1 MLLDTTSWPLSVGE
15 VEGDVRSVLVAG
27 VASMKVSYV
36 FSIDDIQDIKSDWER
51 TA

>member
-27 VASMKVSYV
+27 VASMKVSYA
-36 FSIDDIQDIKSDWER
+36 FSIDNLYGVKDS
-51 TA
+51 